1 MVSAS
6 DPGFRADQLAPHSVE
21 AEEAVLGSIL
31 LNAEALF
38 EVISFLKPEDFFI
51 VRHSW
56 VWEAILRLHERRDPI
71 DYLTVASELEQTGQ
85 LLELGGAAYILS
97 LVTRTPSS
105 LNVEG
110 YGRIVERMS
119 IRRRL
124 LDAAGKIARVAHSEE
139 TDIDEVVSQ
148 AEQAIFDVTERQR
161 ANELVSIKE
170 VASAYFDQISYKA
183 RHQEELL
190 GVPSGFLDLDRM
202 MGGFQK
208 SDLLIV
214 AARPGM
220 GKTSWLNSIVLNA
233 ARLRQRVAMFS
244 LEMGNEQLIQRLISS
259 ETHIPSQKLREGK
272 LDDRD
277 WAAFVAAT
285 ERLADLPIFMDDTPA
300 LSTQEL
306 RSKARRLSREHGI
319 DLILIDYL
327 QLMTTPYR
335 SENRVQEISFI
346 SRALKQ
352 LARELNVPII
362 AAAQLSRAVEQR
374 GDKRPLLSDLRESG
388 SIEQDADLV
397 GLLTREDYA
406 GAKMAVEDEEAEAK
420 KKGQAVLILAKN
432 RNGPTDDVPL
442 RFIDHAMRFTERAE
456 DEPEP
461 ESP

>member
-272 LDDRD
+272 LDDR
-277 WAAFVAAT
+277 
-285 ERLADLPIFMDDTPA
+285 
-300 LSTQEL
+300 
-306 RSKARRLSREHGI
+306 
-319 DLILIDYL
+319 
-327 QLMTTPYR
+327 
-335 SENRVQEISFI
+335 
-346 SRALKQ
+346 
-352 LARELNVPII
+352 
-362 AAAQLSRAVEQR
+362 
-374 GDKRPLLSDLRESG
+374 
-388 SIEQDADLV
+388 
-397 GLLTREDYA
+397 
-406 GAKMAVEDEEAEAK
+406 
-420 KKGQAVLILAKN
+420 
-432 RNGPTDDVPL
+432 
-442 RFIDHAMRFTERAE
+442 
-456 DEPEP
+456 
-461 ESP
+461 